1 MHVVGRNCGIVT
13 GIPHHNAG
21 NLSYQ
26 FTPNLHNSM
35 LPVDIPSRAELEKLI
50 EVRSPACLS
59 VYLPTSPLTQESQHD
74 RLVFKNQ
81 IREGRE
87 KLEAAGAGAD
97 AIKAIVE
104 ALEDIEDDGEF
115 WRYQAHSLAVLATP
129 ERILS
134 YRLPHALNAR
144 VVAGDRFLVKP
155 LLRAITTPRTAFVLA
170 LSQNGVRLVEVTGDL
185 PAVEIQVPGLP
196 ADAASAAGK
205 ASILGREPKGRI
217 QGSEGQ
223 KVRLGMFSRQ
233 IDRALRDVL
242 NGSDLPLILAAVQPL
257 DAIYRSIN
265 SYPHLVAESI
275 GGNSDETT
283 DAELADAS
291 RAILDRLHDQELRKL
306 HELFG
311 QRSNEGRATTDVAH
325 AARAATFGAIGTLL
339 VDIDDEETGVVNAD
353 GSVELGTGSHG
364 LVDQIA
370 ALALASGARVLGE
383 RRADIPGGGSLA
395 AILRYPF

>member
-1 MHVVGRNCGIVT
+1 
-13 GIPHHNAG
+13 
-21 NLSYQ
+21 
-26 FTPNLHNSM
+26 M
-35 LPVDIPSRAELEKLI
+35 LPVDIPSRAELERLI

-59 VYLPTSPLTQESQHD
+59 IYLPTSPLTQESHHD

-81 IREGRE
+81 IREGLD

-97 AIKAIVE
+97 DLKAIGE
-104 ALEDIEDDGEF
+104 ALEDIEDDDEF
-115 WRYQAHSLAVLATP
+115 WRFQAHSLAVLATP
-129 ERILS
+129 DKTITF
-134 YRLPHALNAR
+134 RLPHALHAR
-144 VVAGDRFLVKP
+144 VDAGDRFFVKP
-155 LLRAITTPRTAFVLA
+155 LLRAITTPRSAFVLA
-170 LSQNGVRLVEVTGDL
+170 LSQGGVRLVEVSGEM
-185 PAVEIQVPGLP
+185 PAVEIEVPGLP

-205 ASILGREPKGRI
+205 ASILGREPKGRL
-217 QGSEGQ
+217 QGGEGQ

-242 NGSDLPLILAAVQPL
+242 AGSELPLILAAVQPL

-291 RAILDRLHDQELRKL
+291 RAILDRLHEQELKGL
-306 HELFG
+306 HELFA
-311 QRSNEGRATTDVAH
+311 QRSNEGRATTDVAQ

-339 VDIDDEETGVVNAD
+339 VDIDDEECGVVNAD
-353 GSVELGTGSHG
+353 GSVEFGSGTHG
-364 LVDQIA
+364 VVDQIA

-383 RRADIPGGGSLA
+383 RRADIPGGASLA